1 MNNRHISKPPTHQW
15 QDHHYKHITDTP
27 TFDTHCLDALGTFA
41 GNIQKTINN
50 MTTAYTK
57 ALTTTTNTNQT
68 SARQNAQE
76 GNHE

>member
-1 MNNRHISKPPTHQW
+1 MNHHISKPPTHQW
-15 QDHHYKHITDTP
+15 QHHHYKHIADTP

-57 ALTTTTNTNQT
+57 ALTTTTNTNHDG
-68 SARQNAQE
+68 ARQKAKE
-76 GNHE
+76 GDHE

>member
-41 GNIQKTINN
+41 GNTKKPS
-50 MTTAYTK
+50 TT
-57 ALTTTTNTNQT
+57 
-68 SARQNAQE
+68 
-76 GNHE
+76 